1 MNLNNYLKNRKQRNK
16 QKHIF
21 CQNLSQNNKYI
32 SFNTSLESNEIKN
45 HQNEKTNRNNFDDKS
60 RNKIK
65 TQFNNNKIN
74 YNNFNNI
81 VIPEINIKKN
91 KVNYYDI
98 NNRIK
103 TSLSNYITNSKI
115 NKNIIKFNT
124 HLNNSV
130 EDNKIKNNGVLNFND
145 EVEYMNMKLNL
156 KVLEHKLSKLTNIIM
171 PEDEFV
177 SKFINGNNFN
187 FNNKI
192 NNRNIY
198 ENKIYINNNNNKLK
212 EYNNNNLE
220 ENNLDKNN
228 NVNIN
233 INQQQEKLEN
243 NNEKEYIL
251 NNKEELKDDK
261 FDIRIEDNKNGYFQK
276 SSDKNYFNTQNNENI
291 NHLLKDKKNKGIKLV
306 KENNSFQ
313 IINLQECNE
322 LNHNYEDIN
331 KDLNKNNIIKQE
343 MRNNEDPFNK
353 LYKKNELIN
362 EENKKDFKIT
372 IENVYSFNNINNK
385 KNNNNVKE
393 YPINNVN
400 NNDNINNKKNL
411 NDDLNNNNE
420 KYENNDFGK
429 FINKEKKENNNIIS
443 NNYNNCNEN
452 LNKNDLKVNCQ
463 NNINY
468 DNIGNYLG
476 NNDKDKEKEK
486 VVTKENDEINLE
498 IKKNN
503 NDDDFKEDKNEEIIN
518 KLNNN
523 EINISEEKINDEFL
537 YSNRSNY
544 EEEEADEKNLNISNS
559 NKDINLDINK
569 NINNNNKDNNNG
581 KNNKIGDDKNTFKNE
596 DEKMNILLSQIS
608 PYKEIESNL
617 QLIPEKEDKIPKK
630 SINNIHL
637 NNISLE
643 KSNKNF
649 KKNNNILNVNKKD
662 KKVTFDENLI
672 YINYDED
679 EYVTNLLLTDN
690 NGRNIPFKEKD
701 FSKYL
706 RLLTSVSHTSK
717 LKPAIIDL
725 TGKNKKKKKTKIM
738 KRNMEFIK
746 EVEKTGNVFST
757 SKERSKKIYKLDNM
771 IGCRKF
777 LENPQQFFTE
787 DLCDAVLLSYNLE
800 PKENKSRGQVKMI

>member
-1 MNLNNYLKNRKQRNK
+1 MNLNNYLKNKKQRNK
-16 QKHIF
+16 QKQIF

-45 HQNEKTNRNNFDDKS
+45 HQNEKNNRNNFDDKN

-65 TQFNNNKIN
+65 THFNNNKIN

-91 KVNYYDI
+91 KANYYDI
-98 NNRIK
+98 NYRNK
-103 TSLSNYITNSKI
+103 TSLSNYIINSKI
-115 NKNIIKFNT
+115 NKNIIKFNN

-177 SKFINGNNFN
+177 SKFINGNSFN

-192 NNRNIY
+192 NNRIIY
-198 ENKIYINNNNNKLK
+198 DNKTYINNNNNKLK

-220 ENNLDKNN
+220 ENKLDKNN

-233 INQQQEKLEN
+233 INKQQAKLEN

-251 NNKEELKDDK
+251 NNKEELKDDI
-261 FDIRIEDNKNGYFQK
+261 FDIRIEDNKNDYFQK
-276 SSDKNYFNTQNNENI
+276 SSDKNYFDTQKNENI
-291 NHLLKDKKNKGIKLV
+291 NHLLKEKKNKGINLV

-313 IINLQECNE
+313 IINLQKSNE
-322 LNHNYEDIN
+322 LNNEYEDIN
-331 KDLNKNNIIKQE
+331 KDLNKNNIKKHEI
-343 MRNNEDPFNK
+343 RNNEDPFNK

-362 EENKKDFKIT
+362 EENNKDSKIT
-372 IENVYSFNNINNK
+372 IENVFSFNNINNN

-400 NNDNINNKKNL
+400 KNHKKNL
-411 NDDLNNNNE
+411 NDDLKNNND
-420 KYENNDFGK
+420 KYENSGIGK
-429 FINKEKKENNNIIS
+429 LINKENKENNNIIS
-443 NNYNNCNEN
+443 NNYKN
-452 LNKNDLKVNCQ
+452 LSENDLKVNYQ

-468 DNIGNYLG
+468 NNIDNYPI
-476 NNDKDKEKEK
+476 NNKDKEKEK
-486 VVTKENDEINLE
+486 EKIITKENDEINIE

-503 NDDDFKEDKNEEIIN
+503 NDDDFKEDKNEIIIN
-518 KLNNN
+518 KLNTN
-523 EINISEEKINDEFL
+523 EINISEDKINDEFL

-544 EEEEADEKNLNISNS
+544 EEKDDDEKNLNISNS
-559 NKDINLDINK
+559 NKDINK
-569 NINNNNKDNNNG
+569 NNNNNKDNNNG
-581 KNNKIGDDKNTFKNE
+581 KNNKMQDEKNTLKNE

-617 QLIPEKEDKIPKK
+617 QLIPEKEDKNPEK

-649 KKNNNILNVNKKD
+649 KKNNILNVNKKD

-757 SKERSKKIYKLDNM
+757 SKEHSKKIYKLDNM